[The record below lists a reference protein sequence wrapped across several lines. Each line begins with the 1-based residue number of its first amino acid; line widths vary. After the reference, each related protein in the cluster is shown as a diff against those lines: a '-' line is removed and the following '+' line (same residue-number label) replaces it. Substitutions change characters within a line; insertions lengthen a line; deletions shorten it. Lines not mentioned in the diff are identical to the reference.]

1 MAAKD
6 RSIKYVHLPRR
17 DGWMVTLTDL
27 SYMLLT
33 FFVLIMSMSSMNDK
47 AFKDAFGF
55 LNQGFGVLEFPA
67 PQKLHSMPSPVDANV
82 LKTVDV
88 ATLTKALNAS
98 VAPPYAL
105 DPRTGANKYYDV
117 RQTPRGLAIALNSD
131 LFFDSGSARLNPE
144 MAPVLAGIAKVLKRS
159 GYQLAV
165 EGHTDAVGDPQAN
178 VMLSL
183 ARAQGVLDTFVY
195 AADMSPRRFSLAGYG
210 PFLPRMPNDTE
221 AGRAKNRRVEVVLL
235 KNRL

>member
-1 MAAKD
+1 MAAPH

-33 FFVLIMSMSSMNDK
+33 FFVLILSMSSMDDK

-67 PQKLHSMPSPVDANV
+67 AQNLRSLPSQVDTNV

-98 VAPPYAL
+98 VAPQYAI
-105 DPRTGANKYYDV
+105 DPRTESNDYFDI
-117 RQTPRGLAIALNSD
+117 RQTPRGIAIALNSD
-131 LFFDSGSARLNPE
+131 LFFDSGSTRVKPG
-144 MAPVLAGIAKVLKRS
+144 MGSVLASIAKVLKRS
-159 GYQLAV
+159 GYQVSV
-165 EGHTDAVGDPQAN
+165 EGHTDASGDKQVN

-183 ARAQGVLDTFVY
+183 ARAQGVLDAFVY
-195 AADMSPRRFSLAGYG
+195 AADMSPSRFSLAGYG
-210 PFLPRMPNDTE
+210 PFLPRMPNDTS

-235 KNRL
+235 KDRL

>member
-1 MAAKD
+1 MAAQD

-27 SYMLLT
+27 SYVLMT
-33 FFVLIMSMSSMNDK
+33 FFVLLLSMSSMDDK
-47 AFKDAFGF
+47 AFRETFGF

-67 PQKLHSMPSPVDANV
+67 PQKLRSMPSQVDTNL

-88 ATLTKALNAS
+88 ATLTKAINAS
-98 VAPPYAL
+98 VAPQYAI
-105 DPRTGANKYYDV
+105 DPQTSANEYYDI

-131 LFFDSGSARLNPE
+131 LFFDSGSARLKPA
-144 MAPVLAGIAKVLKRS
+144 MASVLAGIAKALKRS
-159 GYQLAV
+159 GYQISV
-165 EGHTDAVGDPQAN
+165 DGHTDAVGELQAN

-183 ARAQGVLDTFVY
+183 ARAQGVLDAFVY
-195 AADMSPRRFSLAGYG
+195 ASDMSPRRFSLAGYG